1 MSGSPS
7 DWAALARGEGFDPA
21 EVRRVLGRY
30 QAYCRYYA
38 EGGRGEPLA
47 LEAWFH
53 WYRLETASEVA
64 QNGPTASGC
73 SVAPGAEGRGAI
85 SRPEA
90 FLKVLA
96 ALAAVEAAA

>member
-1 MSGSPS
+1 MTGSPA
-7 DWAALARGEGFDPA
+7 DWAALARDEGLDPA
-21 EVRRVLGRY
+21 EVRRVLVRY

-47 LEAWFH
+47 LEGWFR
-53 WYRLETASEVA
+53 WYRLETASEGA
-64 QNGPTASGC
+64 GKTSSGC
-73 SVAPGAEGRGAI
+73 SVGPGAQGPGAI